1 MRLAIISSLVLF
13 PVLAHGQASTAAVV
27 KPIPASAVVQA
38 ELVKPAVLKAAIKAA
53 AAAEPANPI
62 SSMNALSD
70 PAVREFVHTLVT
82 EDFVHQALRQ
92 AGTLEYGFTGGEVIE
107 ESAPKMTRSV
117 ELQLS
122 QQMAAAPELIQ
133 VGVSGTVDA
142 YGFVRNLT
150 VTHSA
155 GAVIDKKALAA
166 VSTYRYKPATVGNQ
180 PVDAAVTISI
190 LIQKQ

>member
-122 QQMAAAPELIQ
+122 QQE
-133 VGVSGTVDA
+133 SGC
-142 YGFVRNLT
+142 G
-150 VTHSA
+150 A
-155 GAVIDKKALAA
+155 GADPGWGKRNGGCVRLCTQSDGDPFGGSGDRQEGAGGGEH
-166 VSTYRYKPATVGNQ
+166 VS
-180 PVDAAVTISI
+180 
-190 LIQKQ
+190 L

>member
-13 PVLAHGQASTAAVV
+13 PVLAHGQASTAAAV

-122 QQMAAAPELIQ
+122 QQELAATPELIQ

-155 GAVIDKKALAA
+155 GAVRQEGAGGGEH
-166 VSTYRYKPATVGNQ
+166 VS
-180 PVDAAVTISI
+180 
-190 LIQKQ
+190 L